1 MALPSLSNW
10 EGTRDALHQIAL
22 IVGAIRVACVDPQPN
37 DLHFSLDLTD
47 SGFSTATMRCGGVLE
62 FDLESLQLRFLRCG
76 ATVFALS
83 APGHTQVSLAQD
95 LVAIFQ
101 DSGYSISPSMKRITG
116 SSALEIDAEL
126 AQDYLLALNRVY
138 TALARFRA
146 RLGGFMTPLVLWPH
160 HFDMGFIWFPGGGS
174 DEHADPQIAF
184 GFTPFSDGLER
195 PYIYAYAWSE
205 ASGYVQAPVSAPA
218 RAITEGYTGLYA
230 AYDDLRESG
239 DFDHSVESMLLQY
252 QRRASAQLQ

>member
-10 EGTRDALHQIAL
+10 EGTRDALHQVAL

-37 DLHFSLDLTD
+37 DLHFSLQLTER
-47 SGFSTATMRCGGVLE
+47 GFSTATMRCGGVLE
-62 FDLESLQLRFLRCG
+62 FDLGSRQLRFSRCG

-83 APGHTQVSLAQD
+83 APGHTQISLAQA
-95 LVAIFQ
+95 LIAIFQ
-101 DSGYSISPSMKRITG
+101 DSGYSISPSMKHITQT
-116 SSALEIDAEL
+116 SALEIDAALSRE
-126 AQDYLLALNRVY
+126 YLRVLNHVF
-138 TALARFRA
+138 TALAHFRA

-160 HFDMGFIWFPGGGS
+160 HFDMGFIWFPAGGT

-184 GFTPFSDGLER
+184 GFAPFSDGLER

-205 ASGYVQAPVSAPA
+205 SSGYIRTPVAPPA

-230 AYDDLRESG
+230 AYDDLRDIS
-239 DFDHSVESMLLQY
+239 DFDLTVEAMLLQY
-252 QRRASAQLQ
+252 QSRASAQLR